1 MDKSEYLGGE
11 NSGYIAMT
19 VKEVAL
25 CLDESPNVIRN
36 WMKELKTYIPLEKN
50 ESGYNIFDEKA
61 LEQMKMV
68 KQLHREQNYSIKQIE
83 HYFATGGESIKPVPS
98 KEAGEILAEELKSLK
113 NDVSKPGEI
122 LAEELK
128 SLKNDVSKL
137 REYSEKQEEFN
148 KLLIEQLQKQQDYI
162 DNKLEK
168 RDQKLL
174 ETIREVQETKS
185 LTAST
190 ESKGFFA
197 RLFGK

>member
-1 MDKSEYLGGE
+1 MDKSENLGKE
-11 NSGYIAMT
+11 KPGYIAMT

-25 CLDESPNVIRN
+25 CVDESPNVIRN
-36 WMKELKTYIPLEKN
+36 WMKELRTYIPLEKN
-50 ESGYNIFDEKA
+50 ESGYNVFNKKA
-61 LEQMKMV
+61 LEQMKIV

-98 KEAGEILAEELKSLK
+98 KEVGEILAEELKALK
-113 NDVSKPGEI
+113 NEVSR
-122 LAEELK
+122 
-128 SLKNDVSKL
+128 L

-162 DNKLEK
+162 DNKLEN

-174 ETIREVQETKS
+174 ETIREVQETKL

-190 ESKGFFA
+190 EQKGFFA
-197 RLFGK
+197 RLFRK

>member
-1 MDKSEYLGGE
+1 L
-11 NSGYIAMT
+11 
-19 VKEVAL
+19 
-25 CLDESPNVIRN
+25 
-36 WMKELKTYIPLEKN
+36 KN
-50 ESGYNIFDEKA
+50 E
-61 LEQMKMV
+61 
-68 KQLHREQNYSIKQIE
+68 
-83 HYFATGGESIKPVPS
+83 
-98 KEAGEILAEELKSLK
+98 
-113 NDVSKPGEI
+113 
-122 LAEELK
+122 
-128 SLKNDVSKL
+128 VSKL

>member
-1 MDKSEYLGGE
+1 MDKSENLGKE
-11 NSGYIAMT
+11 KSGYIAMT

-25 CLDESPNVIRN
+25 CMDESPNVIRN
-36 WMKELKTYIPLEKN
+36 WMKELRTYIPLEKN
-50 ESGYNIFDEKA
+50 ESGYNVFNEKA
-61 LEQMKMV
+61 LEQMKIV

-98 KEAGEILAEELKSLK
+98 KEVGEILAEELKTLK
-113 NDVSKPGEI
+113 NEVSR
-122 LAEELK
+122 
-128 SLKNDVSKL
+128 L

-162 DNKLEK
+162 NNKLEK

-174 ETIREVQETKS
+174 ETIREVQETKL

-190 ESKGFFA
+190 EQKGFFA

>member
-1 MDKSEYLGGE
+1 MDKSEYLGEE
-11 NSGYIAMT
+11 NPGYKDMT

-25 CLDESPNVIRN
+25 YLDESPNIVRN
-36 WMKELKTYIPLEKN
+36 WMKELRVHIPLEKN
-50 ESGYNIFDEKA
+50 ESGYNVFNEKA
-61 LEQMKMV
+61 LEVMKII
-68 KQLHREQNYSIKQIE
+68 KQLHREQNYSIRQIE

-98 KEAGEILAEELKSLK
+98 KEVGEILAEELKALK
-113 NDVSKPGEI
+113 NEVSR
-122 LAEELK
+122 
-128 SLKNDVSKL
+128 L
-137 REYSEKQEEFN
+137 REYSEKQENFN

-168 RDQKLL
+168 RDQQLL
-174 ETIREVQETKS
+174 ETIREVQESKA